1 MFYNNSPPEVPK
13 IGASQCAPSPHI
25 PRPAFRYYLVFTVLI
40 IAEAVG
46 IGVAIVH
53 LASSYS
59 PPATTSSRNLTS
71 AAQYILDDTSLAAL
85 IIPNGDRHLF
95 FQDNNGSIRHAI
107 RTGSDKQWTISPYL
121 NLSAN
126 PKTHTPLA
134 ATVYNE
140 AEAFWNGVVDASL
153 ITVNI

>member
-1 MFYNNSPPEVPK
+1 M
-13 IGASQCAPSPHI
+13 
-25 PRPAFRYYLVFTVLI
+25 FTVLI
-40 IAEAVG
+40 IAVAVG

-53 LASSYS
+53 LTYSYS

-95 FQDNNGSIRHAI
+95 FQDNNGSIRRAV
-107 RTGSDKQWTISPYL
+107 RTASDEQWIISPYV

-126 PKTHTPLA
+126 SKKHTPLA
-134 ATVYNE
+134 ATVYSNV
-140 AEAFWNGVVDASL
+140 EAFDNGVFDPSL
-153 ITVNI
+153 TTVNI